1 MCGSIRA
8 ALLYPWSN
16 SNLFSPGTEGGTE
29 KLVLL
34 NDIADVE
41 AFISGAEVAV
51 VGFFQV
57 RWQQLSSDMSD
68 IFHLRWEPYLWWDS
82 RVDGALHILPRS
94 ASCHG
99 EMLEL

>member
-1 MCGSIRA
+1 MGMCGSLRA
-8 ALLYPWSN
+8 ALLYPRSN
-16 SNLFSPGTEGGTE
+16 SDLSSPETEGGAE

-57 RWQQLSSDMSD
+57 RWQQLPSA
-68 IFHLRWEPYLWWDS
+68 RWEPYPWWGS
-82 RVDGALHILPRS
+82 RAGWGPSYTFMQWLL
-94 ASCHG
+94 
-99 EMLEL
+99 L

>member
-1 MCGSIRA
+1 MGMCGSLRA
-8 ALLYPWSN
+8 ALLYPRSN
-16 SNLFSPGTEGGTE
+16 SDLSSPETEGGAE

-57 RWQQLSSDMSD
+57 RWQQLSSA
-68 IFHLRWEPYLWWDS
+68 RWEPYPWWGNRAGWGPS
-82 RVDGALHILPRS
+82 YTLMQWL
-94 ASCHG
+94 
-99 EMLEL
+99 LL

>member
-1 MCGSIRA
+1 MRCSHGYVGSLRA

-16 SNLFSPGTEGGTE
+16 YDLFSPGTEGDAD

-41 AFISGAEVAV
+41 AFISGVEVAV

-57 RWQQLSSDMSD
+57 RWQQLPSD
-68 IFHLRWEPYLWWDS
+68 RWSPISGGTAGLDK
-82 RVDGALHILPRS
+82 ALHIPPCS
-94 ASCHG
+94 GSCHG
-99 EMLEL
+99 EMLGL